1 MCLVWPS
8 EAWWNTPEWFAAQ
21 GCTNSMV
28 DVNCHHGKVSASIL
42 FFHGEHFV
50 GNEPQEITATDY
62 NENTETS

>member
-1 MCLVWPS
+1 
-8 EAWWNTPEWFAAQ
+8 
-21 GCTNSMV
+21 MV

-50 GNEPQEITATDY
+50 GNEPQEINATDY